1 MRGHILNV
9 MMLLWKRAL
18 SCGSELVK
26 SCERRVLWL
35 WDGSG
40 VQVGDGEG
48 CYMCAESSGN
58 EAKVKYHSED
68 IKGRGRSCCQV
79 KSIVT
84 FISSTPHSP
93 RPAIELRIVSE

>member
-40 VQVGDGEG
+40 VQVEVT
-48 CYMCAESSGN
+48 
-58 EAKVKYHSED
+58 VKIVICVPRVLEMKRRCNITVKAS
-68 IKGRGRSCCQV
+68 RGGVGAAV
-79 KSIVT
+79 K
-84 FISSTPHSP
+84 
-93 RPAIELRIVSE
+93 